1 MWRRGED
8 DLQLTN
14 VVVTTVAGDDD
25 YQALPSKNIFTFQK
39 IFLLSLVRVRE
50 DDGCGSVRG
59 GQRQVPGLTLST
71 NLKLS
76 TRRRPYSTGFL
87 RVPLREGL
95 LMELARTPP
104 TVSGSPRASSW
115 AASRGARWRG
125 TRRRGSRTPERTRGK
140 MKRKKVQVI
149 TVK

>member
-50 DDGCGSVRG
+50 DDGGGSVRG

-76 TRRRPYSTGFL
+76 TRRRS
-87 RVPLREGL
+87 
-95 LMELARTPP
+95 
-104 TVSGSPRASSW
+104 
-115 AASRGARWRG
+115 
-125 TRRRGSRTPERTRGK
+125 
-140 MKRKKVQVI
+140 
-149 TVK
+149 